1 MLWRTPM
8 NASWMS
14 LLTTLTLG
22 AGAGAVRAQL
32 HATHVQ
38 AAKNLRLVVQT
49 YDSNEGRALGAIQ
62 RAVTA
67 RELEDGLAIDV
78 PHMPSGDDPY
88 IVAWVERGAPDLEND
103 GLDARPKRGS
113 LVGYAHGDDVSIE
126 LTPA

>member
-1 MLWRTPM
+1 MMRAGM

-38 AAKNLRLVVQT
+38 AAKRLRLVVQT
-49 YDSNEGRALGAIQ
+49 YDANEGHALGAIQ
-62 RAVTA
+62 RAVTPE
-67 RELEDGLAIDV
+67 ELEHGLAIDV
-78 PHMPSGDDPY
+78 PHMPSGEEPY
-88 IVAWVERGAPDLEND
+88 IVAWVERGAPDLDDD
-103 GLDARPKRGS
+103 GLHARPKRGS
-113 LVGYAHGDDVSIE
+113 LLGFAHGDDVSIE